1 VVVNDKL
8 QMIVITHN
16 SIDIQNVIRSA
27 ESADAGALNVFI
39 GTVRSKTGEKKVI
52 RLEYEAYE
60 PMAILELKKIIEMAK
75 EKWNLKGWAISHRV
89 GTLNIGDVA
98 VVVAVSTAHRK
109 ESFEACQFII
119 DSLKQTVPIWKKE
132 IFEGGEE
139 WVSAH
144 P

>member
-132 IFEGGEE
+132 VFDGGEE

-144 P
+144 A

>member
-1 VVVNDKL
+1 
-8 QMIVITHN
+8 MIEITDQP
-16 SIDIQNVIRSA
+16 IDRNKIIKAA
-27 ESADAGALNVFI
+27 ESGEAGAVNVFI
-39 GTVRSKTGEKKVI
+39 GTIRSKSSHKKIV
-52 RLEYEAYE
+52 RLEYECYE
-60 PMAILELKKIIEMAK
+60 PMAKLEIQKII
-75 EKWNLKGWAISHRV
+75 NLATTRWPILKVAISHRT
-89 GTLNIGDVA
+89 GILKIGEEA
-98 VVVAVSTAHRK
+98 VVVAVSTPHRK